1 MSFYMS
7 VMINRA
13 IASKITKILSLENV
27 KICPFDKM
35 HPIQPNEFFFQISLR
50 HILAK
55 SRSNVF
61 FEKFDPQYATGM
73 TFKWLIVAKVDQI
86 SSKMKKHFKNMKK
99 CIMFTTK
106 LHVF

>member
-7 VMINRA
+7 VMINGA
-13 IASKITKILSLENV
+13 IAPKITKILSLENV

-35 HPIQPNEFFFQISLR
+35 HAIQPNEFVFQISLR

-61 FEKFDPQYATGM
+61 FLKFDPQYATVM
-73 TFKWLIVAKVDQI
+73 TFKWLIVAKVYQI
-86 SSKMKKHFKNMKK
+86 LAKMKENFKNTKK
-99 CIMFTTK
+99 
-106 LHVF
+106 V